1 MCNIT
6 VKSLL
11 RKTHPIK
18 GFVYESIEMSSATP
32 NLLLVTVSERQGSRG
47 ECSGCG
53 KKRPGYDRLD
63 MRSWNFVPIW
73 GMAVLFLYALRRVDC
88 PRCGVTV
95 ERVPWATGKYQVCD
109 VFRLYL
115 AQWARLL
122 SWAEVAR
129 VFRVAWADVHGAVEW
144 VVQYGLENRD
154 LSGVTAL
161 GVDEIHVGKK
171 EKFWTLVYQIDEHC
185 KRLLWIGND
194 RTEETFHLFFEGF
207 GREFCQGIKFICSD
221 MWRPYLNAAAK
232 HLPHALQILDPFHIA
247 KKLNDAVDEIR
258 KEEARAR
265 VEAGLEPLLK
275 KMRWAFLKRRCNWT
289 KTQRRRMREIE
300 GSALRTL
307 HAFLLVEAFRH
318 FWTYCSPTWA
328 GKFLDAWCVKV
339 ARSRLDPL
347 KKVARTLQSHRGLLL
362 NYFKAA
368 KMYSSGVVEGLN
380 AKVKLT
386 LKRSYGFRTAN
397 AREIALYHA
406 LGKMPEPVF
415 THSFF

>member
-11 RKTHPIK
+11 RKFHVIK
-18 GFVYESIEMSSATP
+18 GFVYENVEMSPTTP
-32 NLLLVTVSERQGSRG
+32 PTLLVTVSERRGSRG
-47 ECSGCG
+47 ICSGCG
-53 KKRPGYDRLD
+53 KKRPGYDRLG
-63 MRSWNFVPIW
+63 MRSWSFVPLW
-73 GMAVLFLYALRRVDC
+73 GMEVFLLYALRRVEC
-88 PRCGVTV
+88 PKCGILA
-95 ERVPWATGKYQVCD
+95 ERVPWASGKIQVCD

-129 VFRVAWADVHGAVEW
+129 VFRVAWADVYGAVDW

-161 GVDEIHVGKK
+161 GVDEVHVGKK
-171 EKFWTLVYQIDEHC
+171 DKFWTLVYQIDEHC

-207 GREFCQGIKFICSD
+207 GTEFCKGIKFICSD
-221 MWRPYLNAAAK
+221 MWRPYLKAAAI
-232 HLPHALQILDPFHIA
+232 HLPEALQILDPFHIA
-247 KKLNDAVDEIR
+247 KKLNEAVDDIR
-258 KEEARAR
+258 KEETRARAA
-265 VEAGLEPLLK
+265 AGLEPLLK
-275 KMRWAFLKRRCNWT
+275 KMRWAFLKRRGNWT

-328 GKFLDAWCVKV
+328 GKFLDAWCAKV
-339 ARSRLDPL
+339 SRSRLDPL

-368 KMYSSGVVEGLN
+368 KKYSSGVVEGLN

-386 LKRSYGFRTAN
+386 LKRSYGFRTSY

-415 THSFF
+415 THRFF